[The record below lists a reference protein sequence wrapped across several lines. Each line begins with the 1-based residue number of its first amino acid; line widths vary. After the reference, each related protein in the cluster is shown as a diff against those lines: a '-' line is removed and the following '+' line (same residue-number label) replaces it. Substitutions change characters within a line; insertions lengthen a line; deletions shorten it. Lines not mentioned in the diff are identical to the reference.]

1 MLIHYFFLEILAVV
15 TFVFICCWI
24 DKYILKRFCKK
35 PDEVIIRDII
45 RDRIV
50 TTDRNESELSE
61 EDGYFTQTS
70 EDSSHYSTETTD
82 EETVDEETTNEIRML
97 KPDYDEETENEYGES
112 LIDNESFDNE
122 SFDNESFDNESLNNN
137 EI

>member
-15 TFVFICCWI
+15 TFIFICCWI

-61 EDGYFTQTS
+61 SEGYYTQTS
-70 EDSSHYSTETTD
+70 EDSSNYSTESD
-82 EETVDEETTNEIRML
+82 SDEETTTEIRML

-112 LIDNESFDNE
+112 LNDNE
-122 SFDNESFDNESLNNN
+122 NN
-137 EI
+137 

>member
-15 TFVFICCWI
+15 TFIFICCWI

-50 TTDRNESELSE
+50 TTDRNGQDSSE
-61 EDGYFTQTS
+61 EDNYFTQTS
-70 EDSSHYSTETTD
+70 EDSSNYSTETD
-82 EETVDEETTNEIRML
+82 SDEETTTEIRML
-97 KPDYDEETENEYGES
+97 KPDYDEEKENEYGES
-112 LIDNESFDNE
+112 LNDNE
-122 SFDNESFDNESLNNN
+122 
-137 EI
+137 I

>member
-15 TFVFICCWI
+15 TFIFICCWI

-50 TTDRNESELSE
+50 PNPNESELSE
-61 EDGYFTQTS
+61 EEGYFTQTS
-70 EDSSHYSTETTD
+70 EDSSNYSTESD
-82 EETVDEETTNEIRML
+82 SDEETTNEIRML

-112 LIDNESFDNE
+112 LNDN
-122 SFDNESFDNESLNNN
+122 
-137 EI
+137 